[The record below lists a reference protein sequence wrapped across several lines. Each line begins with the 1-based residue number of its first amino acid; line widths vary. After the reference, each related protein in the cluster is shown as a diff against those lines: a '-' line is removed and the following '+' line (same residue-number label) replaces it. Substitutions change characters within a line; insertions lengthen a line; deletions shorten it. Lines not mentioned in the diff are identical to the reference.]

1 MKILF
6 VVPPL
11 TGHINPTLGLAHA
24 LSSRGH
30 EVAWAGHA
38 SVLRSRLPAE
48 ATILGLPEE
57 LERETL
63 GELIARAGAVKG
75 LEIVKSRWE
84 DVFIPL
90 ARAMYPHV
98 LSAIDGFRPDLL
110 VVDHQAIGGALAAR
124 RSGLPWATLATTS
137 VPLLDPFGSF
147 PKVREWVDGL
157 LSALELWAG
166 LLPMPNPD
174 RSPTAVIV
182 TSTPELAGP
191 SSLGPEVHWVGP
203 IVGPRPAA
211 VPFPW
216 EQLDRTGRKKVLVS
230 LGTVNA
236 EIGGPFYAAMRDA
249 LTEAPE
255 VQGIIAGPLD
265 VVGLMP
271 SGTVVVPWVPQLE
284 LLGHVDAVVSHGG
297 HNTVTEALLHGL
309 PLVVAPIK
317 DDQPMVASQVAAS
330 GAGIRVHNGRRA
342 NGAQIAR
349 ALRSV
354 LTEPHYAEAARRI
367 QGAFQSAGGA
377 ERAADVVL
385 GLERSREGT

>member
-1 MKILF
+1 M
-6 VVPPL
+6 
-11 TGHINPTLGLAHA
+11 
-24 LSSRGH
+24 
-30 EVAWAGHA
+30 
-38 SVLRSRLPAE
+38 
-48 ATILGLPEE
+48 
-57 LERETL
+57 
-63 GELIARAGAVKG
+63 
-75 LEIVKSRWE
+75 
-84 DVFIPL
+84 
-90 ARAMYPHV
+90 
-98 LSAIDGFRPDLL
+98 
-110 VVDHQAIGGALAAR
+110 
-124 RSGLPWATLATTS
+124 
-137 VPLLDPFGSF
+137 
-147 PKVREWVDGL
+147 
-157 LSALELWAG
+157 
-166 LLPMPNPD
+166 
-174 RSPTAVIV
+174 
-182 TSTPELAGP
+182 
-191 SSLGPEVHWVGP
+191 GP